1 MELEPVIYSTKREYK
16 EEKVWKEQSLKK
28 SKRIIIEKRRR
39 LRRTCPFAPQPLMR
53 NRQEAT
59 MKTNPVMTAGLAV
72 WIRVNLPEENR
83 LCSG

>member
-39 LRRTCPFAPQPLMR
+39 LRRTYPFAPQPLML
-53 NRQEAT
+53 NLPEAT
-59 MKTNPVMTAGLAV
+59 MTTNPVMTAGQGV
-72 WIRVNLPEENR
+72 QMNH
-83 LCSG
+83 SGLTFRKYRP